1 MAHFQGP
8 QRVNMNIFTWD
19 KNEIAWKKSVTVLVT
34 FVKDLPLLI
43 ILPKMRILLF
53 ILGHILNVMSILMF
67 LIFFQKRVRKAFLWS
82 GITFYD
88 QGVSREK
95 QIKIFFFRN

>member
-8 QRVNMNIFTWD
+8 QHEHFYIN

-43 ILPKMRILLF
+43 ITQNANSF
-53 ILGHILNVMSILMF
+53 IYFRPYFERYAFSNVSNIFSKESSEGFFVVGNNF
-67 LIFFQKRVRKAFLWS
+67 L
-82 GITFYD
+82 
-88 QGVSREK
+88 
-95 QIKIFFFRN
+95 

>member
-8 QRVNMNIFTWD
+8 PPEHFYID

-67 LIFFQKRVRKAFLWS
+67 LIFFQREFGRLFVVGNNFL
-82 GITFYD
+82 
-88 QGVSREK
+88 
-95 QIKIFFFRN
+95 